1 MTEFNRRYTDKAGG
15 VRLEIMSSL
24 ESVTDTNLRIILLM
38 MLKMSDEISSKL
50 DSVLDD
56 EKRIKDIVLNGQ
68 SETFSQ
74 VLSCHSTP
82 SGHCPWA
89 ETRMK
94 AEADLQESGRIIR
107 NNIIEK
113 VLVAILVFV
122 AGATFTA
129 LTKLA

>member
-1 MTEFNRRYTDKAGG
+1 MTEFNKRYTDKVGG

-68 SETFSQ
+68 SDTFHQ
-74 VLSCHSTP
+74 VLSCHSSP
-82 SGHCPWA
+82 SGHCSWA
-89 ETRMK
+89 EAK
-94 AEADLQESGRIIR
+94 IKSEADLHESGMNIR
-107 NNIIEK
+107 NSIIEK
-113 VLVAILVFV
+113 VILVVLVFV
-122 AGATFTA
+122 AGATFNA